1 MYVVIIKMDF
11 ESNQA
16 YHNHVEKK
24 RKTWDY
30 SGDENYIFRC
40 GKIVDAD
47 GDYLKW
53 HKNRLSNSKI

>member
-1 MYVVIIKMDF
+1 MDF